1 MQAQDS
7 RHFAIDI
14 AKCFAALLVVGIH
27 TNLCQDINKDLFFY
41 VNLVFC
47 RLGVPFFAATSGYF
61 LYNNFK
67 NNRIESLKKHEI
79 KLLKIYAIWSLL
91 YLIYMLP
98 GWVDTGY
105 LSAVNFLGFCKSSL
119 IFGSYFHL
127 WYIVDVIYMLPLYF
141 ILVRKFS
148 ANNCMLIGILLWGVY
163 AFNYG
168 YSSLMPLFMQNI
180 FSFLNIDLAFISGPF
195 VILPMFLLGGYIK
208 SKEQGTTQSSKTK
221 RLLML
226 IFSLIVL
233 YTEASFLRA
242 LNISGY
248 TRITSIILVTYSIL
262 LFVLQCK
269 VSITIPQKYKFIRL
283 NRISLLI
290 YCVHP
295 MIALPI
301 NNCPS
306 ISTELG
312 FLITCFASLTF
323 ALAIETTSLIINGYV
338 KK

>member
-1 MQAQDS
+1 
-7 RHFAIDI
+7 
-14 AKCFAALLVVGIH
+14 
-27 TNLCQDINKDLFFY
+27 
-41 VNLVFC
+41 
-47 RLGVPFFAATSGYF
+47 
-61 LYNNFK
+61 
-67 NNRIESLKKHEI
+67 
-79 KLLKIYAIWSLL
+79 
-91 YLIYMLP
+91 
-98 GWVDTGY
+98 
-105 LSAVNFLGFCKSSL
+105 
-119 IFGSYFHL
+119 
-127 WYIVDVIYMLPLYF
+127 
-141 ILVRKFS
+141 
-148 ANNCMLIGILLWGVY
+148 
-163 AFNYG
+163 
-168 YSSLMPLFMQNI
+168 
-180 FSFLNIDLAFISGPF
+180 
-195 VILPMFLLGGYIK
+195 
-208 SKEQGTTQSSKTK
+208 
-221 RLLML
+221 ML

-262 LFVLQCK
+262 LFVLQYK
-269 VSITIPQKYKFIRL
+269 VPITIHQKYKFIRL

-306 ISTELG
+306 ISAELG